1 MAVHQVKENIQV
13 VLWEEGTPIGDLSP
27 ERVSEIQG
35 IFDGPLV
42 AVVIDGG
49 VAIIQPMNP
58 NTGENWESEDKALE
72 FGFRYLGLNVD
83 GTPLPIEEG
92 ETGTGVK

>member
-1 MAVHQVKENIQV
+1 MAIHQAKENTQV
-13 VLWEEGTPIGDLSP
+13 VLWDGENSIGDLSAD
-27 ERVSEIQG
+27 RVTEIQG
-35 IFDGPLV
+35 VYTGPLV

-58 NTGENWESEDKALE
+58 NTGLDWESEDDALS

-83 GTPLPIEEG
+83 GTPIAEDASEE
-92 ETGTGVK
+92 